1 MQNRKYIFKIQKKK
15 KIEIKKC
22 NIFETQKIKCN
33 NSPQIL
39 LLSPYHRRPAVQQIN
54 SALKISFENYCF
66 PPVAVLE
73 MWECAESE
81 GKSGLPI
88 CKCDQ
93 NPKTSFFNFCSI
105 FSSSIFIA
113 RTNHLFFYF
122 SKNEVKNLLRA
133 AANQSIWPQN
143 ILPRKRFN
151 NLKIYIFGWVGVK
164 QNKYSTDI

>member
-15 KIEIKKC
+15 KSKLK
-22 NIFETQKIKCN
+22 NAIFLKHKT
-33 NSPQIL
+33 QIL

-66 PPVAVLE
+66 PPLAVLE

-122 SKNEVKNLLRA
+122 SKNEVNKSFEGSCQSVNLA
-133 AANQSIWPQN
+133 T
-143 ILPRKRFN
+143 
-151 NLKIYIFGWVGVK
+151 
-164 QNKYSTDI
+164 KYSTKEKV